1 MPFTPLHIPVAFAT
15 WLLAKKKI
23 PLAPLVLANMAPDLE
38 VPIIYPLSYM
48 GLIRVNG
55 MIVDRLVLHSI
66 FGGLFLVPLA
76 MIVVYPVYSR
86 ILSYLGIHCSKT
98 SYRDMILAGSIGG
111 LSHVLLDAVHH
122 PYNPLLFPL
131 TYRTVNN
138 LVIGDYH
145 ITSIIVHIV
154 FATILLVIFLYGYK
168 KFKNLRRALGFT
180 LGCTQKTSMIY

>member
-15 WLLAKKKI
+15 WLLTKKKI

-38 VPIIYPLSYM
+38 VPVIYSLSYM
-48 GLIRVNG
+48 GLIRVND

-66 FGGLFLVPLA
+66 LGGILLVPLV
-76 MIVVYPVYSR
+76 MMVVYPVYSW
-86 ILSYLGIHCSKT
+86 ILSYLRIHCPKISP
-98 SYRDMILAGSIGG
+98 RDMFLVGSIGG

-138 LVIGDYH
+138 LVVGDYR
-145 ITSIIVHIV
+145 ITSIIVHMV
-154 FATILLVIFLYGYK
+154 FAIILLVIFLYGYM
-168 KFKNLRRALGFT
+168 KFRSLRGALGFT
-180 LGCTQKTSMIY
+180 LGCTQKYL

>member
-38 VPIIYPLSYM
+38 VLVIYPLSYV

-66 FGGLFLVPLA
+66 IGGLFLVPLI
-76 MIVVYPVYSR
+76 MIAVYPVYSW
-86 ILSYLGIHCSKT
+86 ILSYLSIHCPKT
-98 SYRDMILAGSIGG
+98 SYRDMFLAGSIGG

-145 ITSIIVHIV
+145 ITTIIVHIV
-154 FATILLVIFLYGYK
+154 FAAILLVIFLYGYME
-168 KFKNLRRALGFT
+168 FRSLRGALGFT
-180 LGCTQKTSMIY
+180 LGCT